1 MAAPGVSPISVSL
14 EGYSGNGKV
23 ATPAL
28 LTAMLR
34 AGEKTSDL
42 IFSPGRPPQVQVY
55 GQLIPVQVP
64 GLTLLTPDDTRHI
77 AADLIG
83 DNQQAITT
91 LREHGSCDVSYGL
104 PGVARFRVNVF
115 IQRGS
120 CAIVMRVISTS
131 IPDLASLGLPPH
143 LAEVAKLRDGIVL
156 VTGPA
161 GSGKS
166 STLAVLLDCI
176 NREKYYHII
185 TIEDPIEFLHNHKCS
200 TIHQRELHSDTPS
213 FAHALRSA
221 LRQAPKVILVGEM
234 HDRETIEMVLE
245 AAETGHLVFSSLNTM
260 DAPKTVER
268 IVSSFVPEEQ
278 QKIRER
284 FAKTFRYVIC
294 QRLVPKADRSG
305 RIPITEILKTNPR
318 TRECIEK
325 GERDGK
331 TLLDAIKA
339 CSNEGMQHFDG
350 EIAQLVRNRVVELEA
365 GLAVASNPAVLG
377 QELVR

>member
-1 MAAPGVSPISVSL
+1 MAAPGVSPILVSL
-14 EGYSGNGKV
+14 EGYSGSGKV

-28 LTAMLR
+28 LAAMLH
-34 AGEKTSDL
+34 AAEKISDL

-64 GLTLLTPDDTRHI
+64 GLASLTPDDTRHI
-77 AADLIG
+77 AADIIG

-104 PGVARFRVNVF
+104 PSVARFRINVF

-131 IPDLASLGLPPH
+131 IPDLDSLGLPAH
-143 LAEVAKLRDGIVL
+143 LADVAKLRDGIVL

-234 HDRETIEMVLE
+234 RDRETIEMVIE
-245 AAETGHLVFSSLNTM
+245 AAETGHLVLSSLNTM
-260 DAPKTVER
+260 DAPKTIER
-268 IVSSFVPEEQ
+268 IVSCFSAEEQ
-278 QKIRER
+278 QKVRER
-284 FAKTFRYVIC
+284 FAKTFRYIVC
-294 QRLVPKADRSG
+294 QRLLPKADRSG
-305 RIPITEILKTNPR
+305 RIPITEILKANAR

-325 GERDGK
+325 GDRDGK

-339 CSNEGMQHFDG
+339 CATEGMQHFDG
-350 EIAQLVRNRVVELEA
+350 EIAQLVRGRVIELET
-365 GLAVASNPAVLG
+365 GLSFASNPAVLG
-377 QELVR
+377 QELVK